1 MDFFA
6 RVCVRFWVGESV
18 RVCVCLKLII
28 QVWDISSICNS
39 AVLDWLDLVAFL

>member
-6 RVCVRFWVGESV
+6 RVCVCAFELGNLY
-18 RVCVCLKLII
+18 VCVCLKLII